1 MFELGVSV
9 NEHTSFEIASMTKM
23 FTDAGILL
31 LVEEGKV
38 SLDDSIT
45 KYIAG
50 LPKTWNEI
58 TIRELMVHTSGLR
71 DDWDEGND
79 YFLTKTSNADF
90 LEALKA
96 SPLKF
101 KPGTQHSYGCG
112 PFLLGLVIEKV
123 SGKAYAEFM
132 PRAYSRAAEYDT
144 HCRQR

>member
-1 MFELGVSV
+1 MFELGVPV

-58 TIRELMVHTSGLR
+58 TVRELMVHTSGLR

-79 YFLTKTSNADF
+79 LFSDEN
-90 LEALKA
+90 LE
-96 SPLKF
+96 
-101 KPGTQHSYGCG
+101 
-112 PFLLGLVIEKV
+112 
-123 SGKAYAEFM
+123 
-132 PRAYSRAAEYDT
+132 
-144 HCRQR
+144 CRFS